1 LRRRIVAATFNS
13 IEGHGI
19 RANVDPVLI
28 EICDF
33 PRGLDIQTNT
43 RSAPGFECKEVS
55 PVRLISLNVGRPRL
69 VVYRGKTINTGIFKQ
84 PISGPVQLQSLN
96 VDGDRQADLSV
107 HGGIYKAVY
116 AYPSE
121 HYPFWRQE
129 IPDVDLPWGMFGE
142 NLTTAGLSEDELHVG
157 DRLQIGSS
165 IVMVRQPRTPCYKL
179 AAKFQRD
186 DMIERFLL
194 SGRSGFYFSVEQ
206 EGSVA
211 AEDAFELLTRNQDAI
226 TISEMNRLFV
236 REKYHQ
242 DLLRKAVHTAALP
255 ENWREYFAERLNQP
269 AVASGSTS
277 ESR

>member
-1 LRRRIVAATFNS
+1 MKLV
-13 IEGHGI
+13 
-19 RANVDPVLI
+19 
-28 EICDF
+28 
-33 PRGLDIQTNT
+33 
-43 RSAPGFECKEVS
+43 
-55 PVRLISLNVGRPRL
+55 SLNVARPRL
-69 VVYRGKTINTGIFKQ
+69 IVYNGKTINTGIFKE
-84 PISGPVQLQSLN
+84 PASGPVQLRTLN
-96 VDGDRQADLSV
+96 LDGDRQADLTV
-107 HGGIYKAVY
+107 HGGPYKAVY
-116 AYPSE
+116 GYPAE

-129 IPDVDLPWGMFGE
+129 LPGVNLPWGMFGE
-142 NLTTAGLSEDELHVG
+142 NFTTTNLAEDDLHVG
-157 DRLQIGSS
+157 DRFQIGSS

-186 DMIERFLL
+186 DILARFLL

-211 AEDAFELLTRNQDAI
+211 AEDAFELLTRNPDAI

-236 REKYHQ
+236 REKYNQ